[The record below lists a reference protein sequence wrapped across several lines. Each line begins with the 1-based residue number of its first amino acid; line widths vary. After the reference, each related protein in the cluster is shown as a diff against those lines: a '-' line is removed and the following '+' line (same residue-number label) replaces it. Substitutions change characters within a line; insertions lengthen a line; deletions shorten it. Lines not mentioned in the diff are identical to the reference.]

1 MKKLFPLIL
10 LCITAGVALAQAIAE
25 DPFLVKPYLQFST
38 QTGMYVLWETAENAT
53 TRVDFGEARRS
64 VSKAVLN
71 RRATL
76 PGTRLMHEVFLD
88 SLKAETNYFWQVTS
102 ITEKGDTLRSEVYSF
117 KTAVQDS
124 SAYMF
129 ALIGDTQRN
138 SSTPWAWGKIAELVW
153 QKRPNFVIHVGD
165 LVDQGHKKTDWT
177 EHFFPFGHQLMSR
190 VPVYPVLG
198 NHENDSPLYYQYI
211 VAPQPEYYYTF
222 TYGNAQFFMLDSNR
236 DLDDDSEQYKWLEWE
251 LAKSNATWK
260 IVAHHHPPYSS
271 DNDDHGD
278 SFREISDLGDEKV
291 RNLIPLYERYGVDF
305 CLFGHTHLYER
316 TWPMLENR
324 INMKEGVVYI
334 NSGGAGG
341 MIENFAPTRSWFTLE
356 MQAVH
361 HFCTFAVYDRTVM
374 FKAIDHEGRLLD
386 AFQMQ
391 KETPDQRQSQVVQ
404 PPGPQIR
411 TDGLLFENQ
420 TRVEIAAA
428 FDSLEIRYTLD
439 GNEPTRSSALYSSP
453 LTIDRSATLIARA
466 YTRDGRASRPVAA
479 SFRKMAP
486 QAPVAVQKT
495 ERGLRFSY
503 YESENSWSLMP
514 DFSKLKPV
522 KTGRSSQVSLNDLGH
537 RDDNFGV
544 LLEGYVEVPET
555 GLYTFFTISDDGSK
569 LYINDEL
576 IVDNDGSHS
585 ATRRTGQT
593 LLRTG
598 KHKLRVEYFQGRMG
612 KSLQAGIVDA
622 KMGDVPF
629 SPFQLSH

>member
-1 MKKLFPLIL
+1 MKKLFTLIL
-10 LCITAGVALAQAIAE
+10 LLVSTGVTLAQAIAE
-25 DPFLVKPYLQFST
+25 DQFLVKPYLQFST

-64 VSKAVLN
+64 VNRAVLD

-138 SSTPWAWGKIAELVW
+138 SSTPWAWGKIAGLVW

-165 LVDQGHKKTDWT
+165 LVDQGLKKTDWT
-177 EHFFPFGHQLMSR
+177 EHFFPFGHPLMSR

-271 DNDDHGD
+271 DNDDYGD

-361 HFCTFAVYDRTVM
+361 HFCTFAIYDRTVM

-391 KETPDQRQSQVVQ
+391 KERPDQRQSQVVQ

-420 TRVEIAAA
+420 TRVKIAAA

-439 GNEPTRSSALYSSP
+439 GSEPTRSSALYNRP
-453 LTIDRSATLIARA
+453 LTIDRSATLTARA
-466 YTRDGRASRPVAA
+466 YTRDGRASRPVTT

-503 YESENSWSLMP
+503 YESENTWSLMP
-514 DFSKLKPV
+514 DFAKLKPV
-522 KTGRSSQVSLNDLGH
+522 KTGRSAQVSLHDLDH
-537 RDDNFGV
+537 RDENFGV

-598 KHKLRVEYFQGRMG
+598 KHQLRVEYFQGRMG
-612 KSLQAGIVDA
+612 RSLQAGIVDA